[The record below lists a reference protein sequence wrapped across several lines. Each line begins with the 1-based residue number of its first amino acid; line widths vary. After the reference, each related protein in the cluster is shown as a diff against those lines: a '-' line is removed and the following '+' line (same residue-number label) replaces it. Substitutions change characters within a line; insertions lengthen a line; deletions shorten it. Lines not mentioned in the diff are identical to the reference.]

1 VLRRPK
7 AVDGHQ
13 QIGVLSYSLFSYS
26 SDSLSVY
33 SAVGLNHVRAT
44 CMGQTWG
51 IIITVV
57 LDVST
62 TNAIIVFIRITQQNL
77 SDVLGFYCTILVY
90 STYC

>member
-33 SAVGLNHVRAT
+33 SAAGLNHVRAT

-57 LDVST
+57 LDVSST
-62 TNAIIVFIRITQQNL
+62 TNAIIVL
-77 SDVLGFYCTILVY
+77 SA
-90 STYC
+90 